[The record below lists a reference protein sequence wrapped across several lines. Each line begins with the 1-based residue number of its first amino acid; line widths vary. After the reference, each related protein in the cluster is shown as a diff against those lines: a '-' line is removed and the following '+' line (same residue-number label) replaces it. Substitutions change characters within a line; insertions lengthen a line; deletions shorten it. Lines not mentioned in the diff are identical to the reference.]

1 MPSYELVN
9 HKLLKVGLSGEEIY
23 ARKGTMVAYTGQVNF
38 ARSYLTGAG
47 IQSMAMRAVTNE
59 GWQMMTAQGSGEVFY
74 ALSGMMVTIVQL
86 RGETMFVESDSV
98 LAFDRR
104 LQTGTMFLGNQGGI
118 RGLVQGAATGQGLF
132 TTTLTGAGELA
143 ILSDGPTIALDVNPN
158 NPVFVDPQAY
168 IGHRGNLQPSLHT
181 DVSWKTFLGQGS
193 GESFQLKFMGQ
204 GTVYIQASER

>member
-1 MPSYELVN
+1 MPRYELVN
-9 HKLLKVGLSGEEIY
+9 HKLLKVGLAGEEIY

-74 ALSGMMVTIVQL
+74 ALAGMMVTIVEL

-118 RGLVQGAATGQGLF
+118 RGIVQGAATGQGLF

-168 IGHRGNLQPSLHT
+168 IGHRGNLQPNLHT

-193 GESFQLKFMGQ
+193 GESFQLRFVGQ